1 MTPPPS
7 PHDPAANAA
16 ANPASLLS
24 QLGLEP
30 RGGRATESLS
40 QKVLV
45 DADEAARYSE
55 DRRRHFN
62 VDVYPVVRAIGFQ
75 LLILVLVG
83 HNAANGIDDWRAVIA
98 YAAIAEAYCLFSWLA
113 LVRYYGRVRIVDL
126 GLVFLAVDMVLWTGA
141 VYVSGG
147 HTSWLFFLLALRVAD
162 QSFVSFRRAAAFAHF
177 APVCY
182 LSMLAYQ
189 LHVDGVQIAWGP
201 ALAQLMFL
209 YLSSLYLLMNGRNA
223 EQLRKRTTAAVRLA
237 RDSIAQLQQ
246 RSVELARAKE
256 AADAANVAKS
266 QFLANMSHELR
277 TPLNAVIGY
286 SEMLEEELKEDGAPP
301 QVLGDLAK
309 IKGAGK
315 HLLGLINNVLD
326 LSKIEADRVELNHE
340 DCDIGQ
346 LVDEAA
352 STVRPLLAANRN
364 TLVLELPERPGQL
377 RTDPMRLG
385 QVLINLLS
393 NAAKFTHDGRI
404 TLRVRR
410 RAEQGVDVVAFEV
423 EDTGIGMT
431 PEQVGKVFEPFT
443 QADAATTRKYGGT
456 GLGLAISRRLC
467 RMMGGDVVV
476 ESEYGVGSR
485 FTATVRADAS
495 ASSRTHAMGG

>member
-7 PHDPAANAA
+7 PDDPAAATA
-16 ANPASLLS
+16 PESPARLLT
-24 QLGLEP
+24 QLGLEARSA
-30 RGGRATESLS
+30 RGSDSLS

-45 DADEAARYSE
+45 DADDAARYSAE
-55 DRRRHFN
+55 RRRHFN
-62 VDVYPVVRAIGFQ
+62 VDVYPLVRAIGFQ

-83 HNAANGIDDWRAVIA
+83 YNAAYGIDDWQPVIV
-98 YAAIAEAYCLFSWLA
+98 YVAIVEAYCLLSWLT
-113 LVRYYGRVRIVDL
+113 LLRFYGRIRIADL
-126 GLVFLAVDMVLWTGA
+126 GLVFLAVDMLLWTGA

-182 LSMLAYQ
+182 LAMLGYQ
-189 LHVDGVQIAWGP
+189 LQVDGVQIAWGP

-256 AADAANVAKS
+256 AADAANIAKS

-286 SEMLEEELKEDGAPP
+286 SEILEEELKEDGAPA
-301 QVLGDLAK
+301 QVLDDLGK

-326 LSKIEADRVELNHE
+326 LSKIEADRVELSHE

-346 LVDEAA
+346 LVDQAA

-364 TLVLELPERPGQL
+364 TLAIDLPEHPGRL

-393 NAAKFTHDGRI
+393 NAAKFTRDGTV

-410 RAEQGVDVVAFEV
+410 RTEQGGDVVAFEV

-485 FTATVRADAS
+485 FTATVRAPPADRPTKKA
-495 ASSRTHAMGG
+495 